1 MKVGYILLNGKFH
14 PQAEPL
20 FTGLECDTLN
30 TLIKHS
36 FRAEN
41 NEILFPLENY
51 LSILDHLSAFDIPA
65 PRDWDIAR
73 FRKDVSRLLNK
84 NHLFLAAR
92 VNIIF
97 FKGNEH
103 TSFLLTAEE
112 IPRGFY
118 PLNENGLLIDFY
130 EECSKGNTLFN
141 SFESSSCYLWLS
153 AKHSANQ
160 KGKQN
165 LLISNSEKFICE
177 GISVSFGYFVD
188 NKLILPSKET
198 GGYIPPMVKIIAKY
212 AIENSVEVLFKSDI
226 TRKDLLDA
234 DEVFL
239 IDNCLGIQKVLG
251 LQNRRYYSTKTT
263 LLSSLIKDQA
273 SQSLL
278 PSS

>member
-1 MKVGYILLNGKFH
+1 MKGGYVLLNGKFH
-14 PQAEPL
+14 PQSEPL
-20 FTGLECDTLN
+20 FTGLECDALN

-51 LSILDHLSAFDIPA
+51 LSILDHLSAFDIPV

-92 VNIIF
+92 VNIHF
-97 FKGNEH
+97 FKGSEN
-103 TSFLLTAEE
+103 TGFLLTAEE

-130 EECSKGNTLFN
+130 EEGSKGNTLFN
-141 SFESSSCYLWLS
+141 SFESSSSYLWLS
-153 AKHSANQ
+153 AKRLASQ

-177 GISVSFGYFVD
+177 GISVSFGYFTE
-188 NKLILPSKET
+188 NKLIFPSKET
-198 GGYIPPMVKIIAKY
+198 GGYFPPLIKIIAKY
-212 AIENSVEVLFKSDI
+212 AAENKLEVLFKSDI
-226 TRKDLLDA
+226 TRKDLLEA

-251 LQNRRYYSTKTT
+251 LNNRRYYSTKTT
-263 LLSSLIKDQA
+263 ILSSLIKDRA

-278 PSS
+278 PSG